1 MSLIKAINML
11 IDEYE
16 KAAKQ
21 ERIHNPVAYALYQVL
36 KKADESAPSRL

>member
-21 ERIHNPVAYALYQVL
+21 ERIYNPVAFALYQVW
-36 KKADESAPSRL
+36 KKADESAPRK